1 MAWLSGLLHLLGALP
16 DIAPAALVAGIAI
29 AVLAIAIRALTR
41 PSGTHAGPTLVAI
54 ARRRNGSTVLVRVND
69 PDAPGRARPRAPS
82 E

>member
-1 MAWLSGLLHLLGALP
+1 MAWLSALLHLLGALP
-16 DIAPAALVAGIAI
+16 DVAPAALVAGIAI
-29 AVLAIAIRALTR
+29 AVLAVAIRALTGR
-41 PSGTHAGPTLVAI
+41 VDGTTGPTLLAV